1 MEKKLV
7 DKYGRSL
14 RDLRISV
21 IDKCN
26 FRCPYCMPAE
36 VFHANYKFLN
46 NHELLSVTEITHL
59 ARLFVQLGVSK
70 LRLTGGEPLLRP
82 DLLDIIASLATIPG
96 VEDIA
101 LTTNGF
107 HLGEMAASLRQA
119 GLHRLT
125 VSLDSLDNEVF
136 QVMNGR
142 RSTVERV
149 LEGITK
155 AEEAG
160 FGRIKLNCVV
170 KKGVNDHTIAELA
183 HAFKGTGHIVRF
195 IEYMDVGNFNH
206 WRLDEVITADQIL
219 RLIDL
224 EMPLE
229 PVPANYPGEVANR
242 YRYLD
247 GNGEIGVIASVSK
260 PFCGGCTRARLSSAG
275 EYYTCLFGHHAT
287 DLRAPLRNGASDEE
301 LLQLIGGVWGKRT
314 DRYSELRTSFTRLPE
329 KGAEMFRLG
338 G

>member
-1 MEKKLV
+1 MENKIV
-7 DKYGRSL
+7 DKFGRPI

-46 NHELLSVTEITHL
+46 NHELLSVAEITHL

-82 DLLDIIASLATIPG
+82 DLLDIIAALAQIPG

-107 HLGEMAASLRQA
+107 YLAEMAHSLRRA
-119 GLHRLT
+119 GLQRLT

-149 LEGITK
+149 LEGIKT
-155 AEEAG
+155 AESAG
-160 FGRIKLNCVV
+160 FRSMKLNCVV
-170 KKGVNDHTIAELA
+170 RKGVNDHTLVELA
-183 HAFKGTGHIVRF
+183 RFFKDTNHIVRF

-206 WRLDEVITADQIL
+206 WQLEEVVTADEIL

-229 PVPANYPGEVANR
+229 PIPPNYPGEVANR

-247 GNGEIGVIASVSK
+247 GKGEIGVIASVSK

-275 EYYTCLFGHHAT
+275 EYYTCLFAHRGT
-287 DLRAPLRNGASDEE
+287 DLRAPLRNGASDTE
-301 LLQLIGGVWGKRT
+301 LQQLIGGVWGKRT